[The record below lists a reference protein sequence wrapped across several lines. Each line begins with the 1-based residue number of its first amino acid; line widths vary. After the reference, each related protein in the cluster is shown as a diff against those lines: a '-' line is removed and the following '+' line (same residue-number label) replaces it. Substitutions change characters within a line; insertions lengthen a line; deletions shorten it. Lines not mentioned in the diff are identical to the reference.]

1 MRESLVWISMSGDE
15 GVDTEHECFSV
26 FTYAKIGR
34 DVQVEYECFTLIP
47 LKYNFAKVH
56 EMILVIS

>member
-1 MRESLVWISMSGDE
+1 MSGDE